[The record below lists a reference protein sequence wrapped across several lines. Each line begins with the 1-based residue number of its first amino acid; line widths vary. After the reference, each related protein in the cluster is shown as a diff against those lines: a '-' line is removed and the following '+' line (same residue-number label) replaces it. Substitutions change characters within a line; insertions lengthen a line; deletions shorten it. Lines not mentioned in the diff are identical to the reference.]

1 MIGVAADPAS
11 PRSAPDAR
19 WLTAALEWQSRAVVL
34 RHLRVYLHNWHT
46 AFLPPVFEPVT
57 MLLAFGLGL
66 GGYVANLDWQGRPVD
81 YLTYVAPGL
90 LAYAAFMTA
99 VFQALFAAFIR
110 MRYQRT
116 WEGQLTTQVE
126 LRHVVWGEVL
136 WAALLATIYVAIVG
150 CVLTFFAL
158 AGLVELN
165 LAGLP
170 LALPIAFLAGCGFA
184 AFGLGFTA
192 LVPTIDHMNLPV
204 FLVVIPMGMLSG
216 TYFPITHPGLA
227 TLSAANPL
235 YHLAQTYRG
244 LLLGGPVG
252 LPFASLAVLSLLLVL
267 LLVPLDLRLLRRR
280 VLGE

>member
-1 MIGVAADPAS
+1 MTGPPAARA
-11 PRSAPDAR
+11 RSRLRPDGR

-34 RHLRVYLHNWHT
+34 RHLRVHLHNWHT

-81 YLTYVAPGL
+81 YLTFVAPGL

-136 WAALLATIYVAIVG
+136 WAALLATIYVTIVAL
-150 CVLTFFAL
+150 VLTVFAL
-158 AGLVELN
+158 AGLVDLRI
-165 LAGLP
+165 AALP
-170 LALPIAFLAGCGFA
+170 LALPVAFLGGCGFA
-184 AFGLGFTA
+184 AFGLCFTA

-204 FLVVIPMGMLSG
+204 FLVVIPMGLLSG
-216 TYFPITHPGLA
+216 TYFPITHPLLA
-227 TLSAANPL
+227 TLSTANPL

-252 LPFASLAVLSLLLVL
+252 AHLVSLTLLTLLMVL
-267 LLVPLDLRLLRRR
+267 LLVPLDLHLLRHR
-280 VLGE
+280 VLGD